1 MYMRQNLLI
10 LTILAAASGA
20 GAQEA
25 EGDFDFVVPELPVI
39 QLCAVEENTQNP
51 VPFASISVE
60 YVDTIVASTTDSMGL
75 LDFTPRS
82 FPFTL
87 TASGEGMMECTYG
100 ILEQPEGPLTI
111 LMSREPAKEENVL
124 TMNDQ

>member
-1 MYMRQNLLI
+1 MRHILLLI
-10 LTILAAASGA
+10 SLLTAASGVT
-20 GAQEA
+20 AQEDEA
-25 EGDFDFVVPELPVI
+25 PFEYAVAELPVI
-39 QLCAVEENTQNP
+39 QLCAVEVNTQQP

-60 YVDTIVASTTDSMGL
+60 YADTIVTSSTDAMGL

-87 TASGEGMMECTYG
+87 TASCEGMIKTTYG

-111 LMSREPAKEENVL
+111 SMTRQLKN
-124 TMNDQ
+124 